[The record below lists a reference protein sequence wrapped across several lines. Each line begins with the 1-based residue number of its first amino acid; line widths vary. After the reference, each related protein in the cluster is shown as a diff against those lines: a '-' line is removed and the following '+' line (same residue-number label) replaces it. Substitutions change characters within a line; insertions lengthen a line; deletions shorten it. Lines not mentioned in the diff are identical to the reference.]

1 MPTGRPAPSV
11 VEERSLRKGDD
22 DMPSRSGWA
31 VATIGVAL
39 ALAVAGCGAASGTPG
54 DKAGGSTSTVTLVMG
69 VTDPRGRPTTPTIEF
84 FVDQV
89 AELSKGSIRLNVSWN
104 AGEGSID
111 PEQAIAR
118 KVKSGALDLGWIG
131 SRAWDTEGVTS
142 LQALQAPFLI
152 TNNKLLSAV
161 VTSPMAGEMLAGLK
175 SAEVEGLGL
184 YPDQFRHPVG
194 FSEPLASPRD
204 FKGARIRV
212 LTSNAS
218 DALIRALGAEPVHL
232 NGNAYQQAISDGT
245 LTGVDASLGLAPA
258 LHGSI
263 LTGNLIFYPK
273 VDTLF
278 AGQGALGK
286 LDSSQQDALR
296 TAAQRTVA
304 HVLEDMPATEETGPF
319 CSGGGRVVAA
329 TKRDIH
335 ALEAAAQPVYRQ
347 FEGDPQT
354 AAFIAQI
361 RALKAGISSPAQA
374 TACGD
379 SLSSGSAAQE
389 IPVGTYTAVGTK
401 QEALRLGADDPC
413 ALKADG
419 ARLRLE
425 LSNGVWAQWESC
437 KIHADTIG
445 SRGTYTSTEKDLV
458 LNETCC
464 GDTTLDWSFDGKALT
479 LKIRESDTPGVEPDT
494 RFILEHKWVKVG

>member
-1 MPTGRPAPSV
+1 
-11 VEERSLRKGDD
+11 
-22 DMPSRSGWA
+22 
-31 VATIGVAL
+31 
-39 ALAVAGCGAASGTPG
+39 
-54 DKAGGSTSTVTLVMG
+54 MG
-69 VTDPRGRPTTPTIEF
+69 VTDRQGRPTTPTIEF
-84 FVDQV
+84 FANQV
-89 AELSKGSIRLNVSWN
+89 AELSRGSIRLDVSWD
-104 AGEGSID
+104 AGEGFTD

-118 KVKSGALDLGWIG
+118 RVKSGALDLGWIG

-161 VTSPMAGEMLAGLK
+161 LTSPMAGEMLAGLEA
-175 SAEVEGLGL
+175 AEVEGLGM

-194 FSEPLASPRD
+194 FRKPLASVPA
-204 FKGARIRV
+204 FEGARIRV

-232 NGNAYQQAISDGT
+232 NGTAYQQAISDGT
-245 LTGVDASLGLAPA
+245 LTGVDASLGLAPS
-258 LHGSI
+258 LHGSV

-278 AGQGALGK
+278 AGQGARSK

-304 HVLEDMPATEETGPF
+304 HVLEDLPATEDTGPF

-329 TKRDIH
+329 TDRDIH
-335 ALEAAAQPVYRQ
+335 ALEAAVQPVYRQ
-347 FEGDPQT
+347 LEGDPQT
-354 AAFIAQI
+354 AALITQI
-361 RALKAGISSPAQA
+361 RALKAGISTPARA

-379 SLSSGSAAQE
+379 SPSTGSAAQE
-389 IPVGTYTAVGTK
+389 IPEGTYTAVGTR
-401 QEALRLGADDPC
+401 QDALRLGHDDPC

-419 ARLRLE
+419 VRLRLE
-425 LSNGVWAQWESC
+425 LSNGVWAQWQSC
-437 KIHADTIG
+437 KIYADTIG
-445 SRGTYTSTEKDLV
+445 SQGTYTSTEKDLV
-458 LNETCC
+458 LHETCC

-479 LKIRESDTPGVEPDT
+479 LKIRESDTPGVEPGT
-494 RFILEHKWVKVG
+494 RFILEHKWVTVG

>member
-1 MPTGRPAPSV
+1 MSP
-11 VEERSLRKGDD
+11 
-22 DMPSRSGWA
+22 RSGSAIAA
-31 VATIGVAL
+31 VGVAF
-39 ALAVAGCGAASGTPG
+39 ALAMAGCTAAPGSPG
-54 DKAGGSTSTVTLVMG
+54 DKAGGSTSTVTLTLG
-69 VTDPRGRPTTPTIEF
+69 VTDPKGRPTTPTVEF
-84 FVDQV
+84 FANQV
-89 AELSKGSIRLNVSWN
+89 AEQSKGSVRLEVSWN
-104 AGEGSID
+104 AGEGTTD
-111 PEQAIAR
+111 GEQFIAR

-152 TNNKLLSAV
+152 TDNKLLSAV
-161 VTSPMAGEMLAGLK
+161 ASSPMATDMLAGLK
-175 SAEVEGLGL
+175 AAEVEGLGL

-194 FSEPLASPRD
+194 FRKPLASVQA

-263 LTGNLIFYPK
+263 LTGNLTFYPK

-278 AGQGALGK
+278 AGQQALGK
-286 LDSSQQDALR
+286 LDSLQQQALR
-296 TAAQRTVA
+296 AAAQRTVA
-304 HVLEDMPATEETGPF
+304 HVLENLPATEDAGPF

-329 TKRDIH
+329 TERDAH

-347 FEGDPQT
+347 LEEDSQT
-354 AAFIAQI
+354 AAFISQI
-361 RALKAGISSPAQA
+361 RALKAGIPAPTQL
-374 TACGD
+374 TQCGD
-379 SLSSGSAAQE
+379 SQSTGSAAQE
-389 IPVGTYTAVGTK
+389 IPEGTYTAVGTK
-401 QEALRLGADDPC
+401 QDALRLGHDDPC

-419 ARLRLE
+419 IRLRLE

-437 KIHADTIG
+437 KIEPDKIG
-445 SRGTYTSTEKDLV
+445 SQGTYTSTDKDLV
-458 LNETCC
+458 LHETCC

-479 LKIRESDTPGVEPDT
+479 LKIRESDTPNVEPGS
-494 RFILEHKWVKVG
+494 RFILNHKWVKVR

>member
-1 MPTGRPAPSV
+1 
-11 VEERSLRKGDD
+11 
-22 DMPSRSGWA
+22 MPSRSGWA
-31 VATIGVAL
+31 VGTIGVGFAL
-39 ALAVAGCGAASGTPG
+39 AMAGCSAAPGTPG

-69 VTDPRGRPTTPTIEF
+69 VTDPQGRPTTPTIEF
-84 FVDQV
+84 FANQI
-89 AELSKGSIRLNVSWN
+89 AEASAGSIRLDISWD
-104 AGEGSID
+104 AGGETTD

-118 KVKSGALDLGWIG
+118 RVKSGALDLGWIG

-152 TNNKLLSAV
+152 TNNQLLSAV

-175 SAEVEGLGL
+175 AAEVEGLGM

-194 FSEPLASPRD
+194 FRKPLASVQA

-218 DALIRALGAEPVHL
+218 DALIRSLGAEPIHL
-232 NGNAYQQAISDGT
+232 NGNAYGQAVSDGT

-278 AGQGALGK
+278 AGQQAMGK
-286 LDSSQQDALR
+286 LDSSQQAALR
-296 TAAQRTVA
+296 TAAQRTAA
-304 HVLEDMPATEETGPF
+304 HVLENLPATEDTGPF

-329 TKRDIH
+329 MDRDTR

-347 FEGDPQT
+347 LEEDPQT
-354 AAFIAQI
+354 AGFITQI
-361 RALKAGISSPAQA
+361 RALKAGIPAPTQL

-379 SLSSGSAAQE
+379 SQSTGSAAQE
-389 IPVGTYTAVGTK
+389 IPEGTYTAVGTK
-401 QEALRLGADDPC
+401 QDALRLGHDEPC
-413 ALKADG
+413 ALKDDG
-419 ARLRLE
+419 AQLRLE
-425 LSNGVWAQWESC
+425 LSNGEWAQWQSC
-437 KIHADTIG
+437 KIRPDAIG
-445 SRGTYTSTEKDLV
+445 SQGKYTSTEKDLV
-458 LNETCC
+458 LHETRG
-464 GDTTLDWSFDGKALT
+464 GDTTLDWSFDGKSLT
-479 LKIRESDTPGVEPDT
+479 LKIRESDTPGAEPGS
-494 RFILEHKWVKVG
+494 RFILNHKWVKAG

>member
-1 MPTGRPAPSV
+1 MS
-11 VEERSLRKGDD
+11 
-22 DMPSRSGWA
+22 SRNGWA
-31 VATIGVAL
+31 VATVGVVL
-39 ALAVAGCGAASGTPG
+39 ALAMAGCSAASGASG
-54 DKAGGSTSTVTLVMG
+54 DKAGGSTSTVSLTMG
-69 VTDPRGRPTTPTIEF
+69 VTDPKGRPTTPTIEF

-89 AELSKGSIRLNVSWN
+89 AEQSKGSIRLDVLWN

-175 SAEVEGLGL
+175 SAGVEGLGM

-194 FSEPLASPRD
+194 FRKPLASPGD
-204 FKGARIRV
+204 FKRARIRV

-232 NGNAYQQAISDGT
+232 NGNAYKQAISDGT

-278 AGQGALGK
+278 AGQQALGK
-286 LDSSQQDALR
+286 LDSSQQQALR
-296 TAAQRTVA
+296 TAAQRTAA
-304 HVLEDMPATEETGPF
+304 HVLENSPATEDSGPF

-329 TKRDIH
+329 TDRDAR
-335 ALEAAAQPVYRQ
+335 ALEAAAQPIYRQ
-347 FEGDPQT
+347 MEEDPQT
-354 AAFIAQI
+354 AAFVTQI
-361 RALKAGISSPAQA
+361 RALKAGIPAPTQL
-374 TACGD
+374 TECGD
-379 SLSSGSAAQE
+379 SQSTGSAAQE
-389 IPVGTYTAVGTK
+389 IPEGTYTAVGTK
-401 QEALRLGADDPC
+401 QDALRLGHDDPC

-437 KIHADTIG
+437 KIEPDTIG
-445 SRGTYTSTEKDLV
+445 AQGTYTSTGNDLV

-464 GDTTLDWSFDGKALT
+464 GDTTLDWSFDRKALT
-479 LKIRESDTPGVEPDT
+479 LKIRESDTPGVEPGS
-494 RFILEHKWVKVG
+494 RFILNHKWVKVG